1 MSVRAI
7 FAVLVVALFA
17 GAVTLLGIADG
28 SAFSMN
34 RVDSVTSTTPTNIE
48 ISRAEGEP
56 EPVDQPSTPVESS
69 VPDDA
74 ETTPPGDV
82 SPDEPGSGE
91 EPDDVGGDAA
101 DTPVRIQPT
110 VRTTDIAPVSIVL
123 AVGVL
128 AVALLAWRIWAR
140 RHGAPA
146 IVPGPQVRVARP
158 PPSVIAGPATTI
170 ESEASP
176 GQPSTPVDT
185 PTLGFLL
192 ELGEALVD
200 AGDAVHNVTRTVEGV
215 ARVNGKDGLGAIV
228 LPTALI
234 ISIPGEGSTTT
245 DVAIPGR
252 SRLRLDQIES
262 LLSVVDRAERGEL
275 APHDGLRELRAV
287 RARPH
292 PYSSAVQLAGSAV
305 AAAGLAL
312 VLRGGV
318 KEMML
323 AAVLG
328 ALIGVM
334 NQATASARFLY
345 RPFWPLLASFVVAAT
360 TFAALRLTDI
370 VAFPV
375 LVAPLITFLPGALL
389 TIAVLELA
397 TGQILAGSSR
407 LMSGIFQLVLLAL
420 GIVAGA
426 QVVGV
431 PGSAVGSAPEGPV
444 AVAGP
449 WAGIAVFGIGIVWS
463 QGLRQG
469 SLPPLMMVLYVA
481 YAAQVVGGV
490 FVGSALSSFF
500 GAVAMTPVAVLLA
513 RERLGP
519 PALVTFLPGFWILV
533 PGALGLEGVTRIIG
547 EGGIAATGALTT
559 ALTSMVGIALG
570 VLLGLALSAPD
581 PERPW
586 TSGGRHRAGV
596 TRA

>member
-1 MSVRAI
+1 MS
-7 FAVLVVALFA
+7 
-17 GAVTLLGIADG
+17 
-28 SAFSMN
+28 
-34 RVDSVTSTTPTNIE
+34 RVGSVTTTTPTTIE
-48 ISRAEGEP
+48 ISPTEGEP
-56 EPVDQPSTPVESS
+56 EPADQPSTPVDGS

-74 ETTPPGDV
+74 GTTPPGDV

-91 EPDDVGGDAA
+91 EPEDVGGDAA

-110 VRTTDIAPVSIVL
+110 VRTTDIAPASIVL

-140 RHGAPA
+140 RRGKPA
-146 IVPGPQVRVARP
+146 IVPGPQVRVDRSP
-158 PPSVIAGPATTI
+158 PTVIAGPATKI
-170 ESEASP
+170 EPEASP
-176 GQPSTPVDT
+176 GQPSKPVDT
-185 PTLGFLL
+185 TTLGFLL

-200 AGDAVHNVTRTVEGV
+200 AGDAVHNVTRTLEGV

-234 ISIPGEGSTTT
+234 ISIPGAGSETT
-245 DVAIPGR
+245 DVAIAGR

-262 LLSVVDRAERGEL
+262 LMGVVDRAERGEL
-275 APHDGLRELRAV
+275 APSDGRRELRAI

-292 PYSSAVQLAGSAV
+292 PYSSAIQLAGSAV

-328 ALIGVM
+328 ALVGMM
-334 NQATASARFLY
+334 NRATASARFLY
-345 RPFWPLLASFVVAAT
+345 RPFWPLMASFVVAAT
-360 TFAALRLTDI
+360 TFTVLRLTDI

-407 LMSGIFQLVLLAL
+407 LTSGAFQLVLLAL

-431 PGSAVGSAPEGPV
+431 PASAVGGALEGPV

-449 WAGIAVFGIGIVWS
+449 WAGVAVFGIGIVWS
-463 QGLRQG
+463 QGLRQA
-469 SLPPLMMVLYVA
+469 SIPPILIVLYVA
-481 YAAQVVGGV
+481 YAGQVVGGV

-513 RERLGP
+513 RQGLGP
-519 PALVTFLPGFWILV
+519 PTLVTFFPGFWILV

-547 EGGIAATGALTT
+547 EDSVAATGALTT

-586 TSGGRHRAGV
+586 TSGGRLRAGV
-596 TRA
+596 TRS